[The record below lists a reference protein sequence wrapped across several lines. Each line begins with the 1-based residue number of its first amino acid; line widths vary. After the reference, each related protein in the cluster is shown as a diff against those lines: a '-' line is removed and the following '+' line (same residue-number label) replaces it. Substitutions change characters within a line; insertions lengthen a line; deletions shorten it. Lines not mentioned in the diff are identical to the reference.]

1 MAIKRPYIPKEVDAD
16 VATSIIIPFID
27 DNTGGKV
34 TYVYDFKGVSERTA
48 LGDVLTTSIKNKLN
62 SNTSVTFSLK
72 RDSLYHILPEYL
84 FHPLDRYLGAD
95 GDTEEFEKRYKEQD
109 EQEKNA
115 LTYFRPFDKHFQE
128 LRTKHQKWLNDN
140 IFNGSQFISDY
151 LTSGYKFN
159 RSNPF
164 IQAVYPC
171 IPWLRNN
178 RGNLDMIKSALGYS
192 FRGKATIQRKWK
204 EENMPLSE
212 SVPSNVGGLIDN
224 LFLGS
229 THSCG
234 SYNWHVIY
242 QTEIENEDSLDK
254 LKRLVR
260 AFEDFFSDWF
270 LLIEE
275 TLTIEFGDWTA
286 KPELTIKNQETG
298 IFLNYSTQL
307 I

>member
-16 VATSIIIPFID
+16 VATSIIIPCID
-27 DNTGGKV
+27 DNTEGKV
-34 TYVYDFKGVSERTA
+34 TYAYDFKGVSERTA
-48 LGDVLTTSIKNKLN
+48 LGDVLTTSIKNKQN
-62 SNTSVTFSLK
+62 SNPSVTFSLK

-95 GDTEEFEKRYKEQD
+95 GDTEEFEKRYKEQE

-115 LTYFRPFDKHFQE
+115 LTYFRPFDRHFQE
-128 LRTKHQKWLNDN
+128 LRTEYQKWLNDH
-140 IFNGSQFISDY
+140 IFNGNQFISDY

-171 IPWLRNN
+171 IPWLRDN
-178 RGNLDMIKSALGYS
+178 RGNLDMIKVALGYA
-192 FRGKATIQRKWK
+192 FMGKATIQRKWK

-212 SVPSNVGGLIDN
+212 SVHSNIGGLIDD

-242 QTEIENEDSLDK
+242 QTKIENEDSLVN
-254 LKRLVR
+254 LKRLVKE
-260 AFEDFFSDWF
+260 FEDFFSDWF
-270 LLIEE
+270 LSIEE

-286 KPELTIKNQETG
+286 KPELTIKNQENG

>member
-16 VATSIIIPFID
+16 VATSIIIPCID
-27 DNTGGKV
+27 DNTEGKV
-34 TYVYDFKGVSERTA
+34 TYAYDFKGVSERTA
-48 LGDVLTTSIKNKLN
+48 LGDVLTTSIKNKQN
-62 SNTSVTFSLK
+62 SNPSVTFSLK

-95 GDTEEFEKRYKEQD
+95 GDTEEFEKRYKEQE

-115 LTYFRPFDKHFQE
+115 LTYFRPFDRHFQE
-128 LRTKHQKWLNDN
+128 LRTEYQKWLNDHT
-140 IFNGSQFISDY
+140 FNGNQFISDY

-171 IPWLRNN
+171 IPWLRDN
-178 RGNLDMIKSALGYS
+178 RGNLDMIKVALGYA
-192 FRGKATIQRKWK
+192 FMGKATIQRKWK
-204 EENMPLSE
+204 DENMPLSD

-242 QTEIENEDSLDK
+242 QTEIANEDSLDK

-260 AFEDFFSDWF
+260 EFEEFFSDWF
-270 LLIEE
+270 LSIEE
-275 TLTIEFGDWTA
+275 TLTVEFGDWTA
-286 KPELTIKNQETG
+286 KPELTIKNQENG